1 MKSAV
6 ERDPLRDIQS
16 NFISYEKWHHSDMGD
31 PVPQMSTNRACVS
44 NLSLR
49 ISFSMPYDG
58 DAKNWLCMLVCHL
71 VLYTHVKVGLNVM
84 FLCNKVPSLVPV
96 II

>member
-1 MKSAV
+1 M
-6 ERDPLRDIQS
+6 
-16 NFISYEKWHHSDMGD
+16 ISIDFKFVYEKWYQYDMND
-31 PVPQMSTNRACVS
+31 PVLQMSTNRACVS

-58 DAKNWLCMLVCHL
+58 DAKNWLCILVCHL
-71 VLYTHVKVGLNVM
+71 VLYRHVVGPNVL